1 MDLEYISYQKD
12 SNKYIAE
19 KIFIYKKPGSKI
31 ILSTVKELKK
41 TIKEKPLKGNNIIN
55 YSDIEKIDGSYYL
68 LYKGENYLKPLID
81 KIDNGDFE
89 LADTIKWL
97 KQLII
102 IGQSIDQDGFRSL
115 LKLNDLRLDQNNNL
129 YIVKPEL
136 NREVEQYKYKGSTN
150 QYDDIYLPP
159 EVLKGENSDQSSKIY
174 NFGVIFYYLL
184 TGKFPFQANNKKK
197 MYDKKMTGSLLA
209 PKYLNPQISK
219 TLNNLVVKML
229 KVNKKN
235 RFSSFN
241 ELLKKT
247 NKIINTDNYKANI
260 KEVKKNKRIAKKQ
273 KNRLRYKEKFL
284 FFFRNHWGKT
294 LLVLILV
301 ASLSYA
307 FSLGNSPPNITQDT
321 PPDQVVRSFYQAIDQ
336 KTPILLNETTNQ
348 NLKKLD
354 TMVSEGYVIE
364 TMRTAFQNSEQS
376 EENKELF
383 GIKNLEI
390 KKNEYA
396 NYLVYDSRYV
406 FFYQREDQIKEVN
419 MTDYLKVNKV
429 DNKWQITEI
438 KGSIVSLIEGK
449 FEG

>member
-1 MDLEYISYQKD
+1 
-12 SNKYIAE
+12 
-19 KIFIYKKPGSKI
+19 
-31 ILSTVKELKK
+31 
-41 TIKEKPLKGNNIIN
+41 
-55 YSDIEKIDGSYYL
+55 
-68 LYKGENYLKPLID
+68 
-81 KIDNGDFE
+81 
-89 LADTIKWL
+89 
-97 KQLII
+97 
-102 IGQSIDQDGFRSL
+102 
-115 LKLNDLRLDQNNNL
+115 
-129 YIVKPEL
+129 
-136 NREVEQYKYKGSTN
+136 
-150 QYDDIYLPP
+150 
-159 EVLKGENSDQSSKIY
+159 
-174 NFGVIFYYLL
+174 
-184 TGKFPFQANNKKK
+184 
-197 MYDKKMTGSLLA
+197 
-209 PKYLNPQISK
+209 
-219 TLNNLVVKML
+219 
-229 KVNKKN
+229 
-235 RFSSFN
+235 
-241 ELLKKT
+241 
-247 NKIINTDNYKANI
+247 
-260 KEVKKNKRIAKKQ
+260 KQ